1 MLLEKKDMDGPLT
14 AEKMML
20 LVEKMMEEDNEERID
35 QTIKILQDFLSR
47 GRKYSRF
54 AWAGFLKILKDT

>member
-1 MLLEKKDMDGPLT
+1 MLLEKKDKDGPLT

-54 AWAGFLKILKDT
+54 A